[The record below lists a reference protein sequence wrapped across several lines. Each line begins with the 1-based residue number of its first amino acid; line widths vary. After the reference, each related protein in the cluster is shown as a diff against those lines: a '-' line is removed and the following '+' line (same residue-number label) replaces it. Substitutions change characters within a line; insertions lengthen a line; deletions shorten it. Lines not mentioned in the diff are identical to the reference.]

1 MAQQVFQPISRR
13 TLREIVAHQV
23 HATIFTGKLGPGARL
38 IESSVAKDLGVAQST
53 VREAIFDLANEGL
66 VVKEANRYT
75 KVRRLDG
82 RDVRNLLAVRLQ
94 LEPPAVELA
103 VSQADAD
110 GLDSLASQ
118 VEIMRR
124 AAGDNDFST
133 FYEADVR
140 FHSRLAELTENEF
153 LVQAMK
159 PLRIAPIAFIL
170 GGLRTVQEVAYKPLA
185 EQHQAVVDIM
195 RKGDPQAAAAF
206 MRDSIDSWHS
216 FQLEAGSPWEA

>member
-1 MAQQVFQPISRR
+1 M
-13 TLREIVAHQV
+13 
-23 HATIFTGKLGPGARL
+23 
-38 IESSVAKDLGVAQST
+38 AKDLGVAQST
-53 VREAIFDLANEGL
+53 VREAIFDLVNEGL
-66 VVKEANRYT
+66 LIKETNRHT
-75 KVRRLDG
+75 KVRHLDD

-94 LEPPAVELA
+94 LEPMAVDLAVERG
-103 VSQADAD
+103 DPD
-110 GLDSLASQ
+110 GLAGLESQ

-124 AAGDNDFST
+124 AAGDNDLST

-140 FHSRLAELTENEF
+140 FHSMLAELTENEF

-159 PLRIAPIAFIL
+159 PLSIAPIAFIL

-216 FQLEAGSPWEA
+216 FQLEAGSPWET